1 MWKATLF
8 NALTQKSVPAEN
20 YPFCTIDPSV
30 GIVAVPD
37 RRLETLAAL
46 SRSAKTI
53 PAVVEFV
60 DIAGLVRGAAE
71 GEGLG
76 NQFLAHIRETDM
88 IAEVVRIFDDENVAH
103 VSGAVDPLAD
113 IGAVNLE
120 LVLKDLETL
129 SNRLASTEREVKRG
143 EKKAAEEAAL
153 LARVREHLEKGQM
166 ARTLVLNKKAGG
178 HNLDEHNDE
187 RWDALM
193 NFLAESGSEYAL
205 VDAGVENE
213 LKDLSEDE
221 KQEFRREYGTQD
233 SGIADLIR
241 ACYRLLGLISFFTTG
256 EDETRGW
263 TVPRG
268 ASAPEAGGAIH
279 SDFRDKFIRASVVG
293 YEDLARSGSRAAAR
307 EQGLLRTEGRE
318 YIVQNGDVIEFLI

>member
-1 MWKATLF
+1 
-8 NALTQKSVPAEN
+8 
-20 YPFCTIDPSV
+20 
-30 GIVAVPD
+30 
-37 RRLETLAAL
+37 
-46 SRSAKTI
+46 
-53 PAVVEFV
+53 
-60 DIAGLVRGAAE
+60 
-71 GEGLG
+71 
-76 NQFLAHIRETDM
+76 
-88 IAEVVRIFDDENVAH
+88 
-103 VSGAVDPLAD
+103 
-113 IGAVNLE
+113 
-120 LVLKDLETL
+120 
-129 SNRLASTEREVKRG
+129 
-143 EKKAAEEAAL
+143 
-153 LARVREHLEKGQM
+153 
-166 ARTLVLNKKAGG
+166 
-178 HNLDEHNDE
+178 
-187 RWDALM
+187 M